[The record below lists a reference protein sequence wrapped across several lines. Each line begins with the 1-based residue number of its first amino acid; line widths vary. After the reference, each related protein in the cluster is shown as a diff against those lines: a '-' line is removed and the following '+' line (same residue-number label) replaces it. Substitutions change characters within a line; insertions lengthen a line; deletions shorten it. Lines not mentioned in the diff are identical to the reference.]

1 MKEGRPTLTVGT
13 VMWCWMLPMSFS
25 GYRLLPLTW
34 NPSTLLMPYWQRF
47 LVVIKSRPGSAPVL
61 LEFSRMF

>member
-1 MKEGRPTLTVGT
+1 
-13 VMWCWMLPMSFS
+13 MSFS